1 MPPTSSPAASASW
14 RRKLNT
20 ALLALGLLMG
30 VAVLVVAAT
39 AAIYTPQLPAL
50 DKVTDY
56 NPHLPLKVQ
65 TRDGVEIALFGAEK
79 RVFVPIAQIPTRL
92 QNAVLAVEDSRFREH
107 SGIDFRGVARA
118 LVANLTGGMR
128 QGASTI
134 TQQVARNFFLSNRR
148 TAERK
153 IKEALLALKIED
165 TLSKDQILELYM
177 NQIYLGHRSYGFAA
191 AAQVYFGKTLDQL
204 SIAECA
210 MLAGLPQNPA
220 FHNPRTN
227 FAKAQSRQ
235 RVVLMRMRD
244 TGVITEEEHTAA
256 RAEVLKLRSALDVPV
271 HAEYVAEMARQV
283 VVERFGE
290 EAYQRGLTVTTTLV
304 ANEQQAAFAA
314 LRKSLLE
321 HDRKQAWRGPEDG
334 EDLPEDEDAAE
345 LAAGQLLKEHRDDE
359 DLRVA
364 IVMQASPKEVQARL
378 ATGELVRLSGEGLRW
393 AQPALA
399 ANAPKT
405 IALKRGA
412 IIRVAKAAKSTPD
425 KPLWQISQWP
435 DVQGAMVA
443 LEPQTGR
450 IRALVGGFDFQRQP
464 FNHVTQA
471 WRQPGSSFKPLL
483 YSAALEQGLMPET
496 LVNDMPL
503 EDVGNWHPANSDGS
517 TDGPVTLR
525 TALTKSKNLVSARV
539 ARHIGVEP
547 VRQWV
552 ERFGLDPQ
560 KQPDNLTM
568 ALGSGSV
575 TPLQMAQAYGVLA
588 NGGFRV
594 TPRVI
599 ERITDAK
606 GQVLWEAPAA
616 APLAD
621 APAAAASATG
631 LGDPAASAPLPAT
644 EPTVATAASSAAELY
659 QVPMP
664 PPPTPATAASGAVL
678 PAVRVIPAR
687 NAFIT
692 SSLLQDVTRVG
703 TAAKAQAQLKR
714 PDLYGKT
721 GTTNDAVDAWF
732 VGFQPSIAAAVW
744 IGHDEPRSLGQR
756 ESGGGLALP
765 VWIAYMEKALKTVP
779 VQELTPPPGVT
790 RSEYDW
796 RYVEWAEGGF
806 VRSVDVPP
814 PEAAASAAS
823 AAAAPSATAPAV
835 AAEPPAPTAS
845 NP

>member
-1 MPPTSSPAASASW
+1 MPAPSAPPAPLW

-20 ALLALGLLMG
+20 LLLAVGLLGLLT
-30 VAVLVVAAT
+30 VLAIAVV

-56 NPHLPLKVQ
+56 NPQLPLKVQ

-92 QNAVLAVEDSRFREH
+92 QDAVLAVEDSRFREH
-107 SGIDFRGVARA
+107 RGIDFRGVARA
-118 LVANLTGGMR
+118 LFSNLTGGLR

-134 TQQVARNFFLSNRR
+134 TQQVARNFFLTNRR
-148 TAERK
+148 TLERK
-153 IKEALLALKIED
+153 IKEALLALKMEE

-177 NQIYLGHRSYGFAA
+177 NQIYLGHRSYGFGA

-227 FAKAQSRQ
+227 FAKAQNRQ

-244 TGVITEEEHTAA
+244 TGVITEEEHAAA

-271 HAEYVAEMARQV
+271 HAEYVAEMARLV

-290 EAYQRGLTVTTTLV
+290 AAYQRGLTVTTTLV
-304 ANEQQAAFAA
+304 AEEQRAAYAA
-314 LRKSLLE
+314 LRKSLME
-321 HDRKQAWRGPEDG
+321 HDRKQAWRGPEDS
-334 EDLPEDEDAAE
+334 EDLPEDEAAAE

-378 ATGELVRLSGEGLRW
+378 ATGELLRLNGDALRW
-393 AQPALA
+393 VQPALA
-399 ANAPKT
+399 ANAPKA

-412 IIRVAKAAKSTPD
+412 IIRVAKAPKSTPE
-425 KPLWQISQWP
+425 KPQWQVSQWP
-435 DVQGAMVA
+435 DVQGAFVA
-443 LEPQTGR
+443 LEPNTGR

-496 LVNDMPL
+496 LLNDMPL
-503 EDVGNWHPANSDGS
+503 ENVGNWDPQNSDGS
-517 TDGPVTLR
+517 ADGPVTLR

-539 ARHIGVEP
+539 AQHMGVEP
-547 VRQWV
+547 VRQWA
-552 ERFGLDPQ
+552 ERFGLDAK
-560 KQPDNLTM
+560 KQPDNLTV
-568 ALGSGSV
+568 ALGAGSV

-588 NGGFRV
+588 NGGWRV

-606 GQVLWEAPAA
+606 GQVLWEAPAI
-616 APLAD
+616 APLLD
-621 APAAAASATG
+621 T
-631 LGDPAASAPLPAT
+631 
-644 EPTVATAASSAAELY
+644 PTAAASSALSTDGTAEPAATAAASSPAELY

-664 PPPTPATAASGAVL
+664 PPPAAATAASGAEQ

-692 SSLLQDVTRVG
+692 NSLLQEVTRVG

-779 VQELTPPPGVT
+779 VQELSPPAGVM
-790 RSEYDW
+790 RADHDW

-806 VRSVDVPP
+806 VRSVGLPP
-814 PEAAASAAS
+814 PEPAASGAS
-823 AAAAPSATAPAV
+823 APAPEDAPAR
-835 AAEPPAPTAS
+835 PASSP
-845 NP
+845 

>member
-1 MPPTSSPAASASW
+1 MPASAPAPQAPLW

-20 ALLALGLLMG
+20 LLLAVGLLGLL
-30 VAVLVVAAT
+30 AVLAIAVVAAV
-39 AAIYTPQLPAL
+39 YTPQLPAL

-56 NPHLPLKVQ
+56 NPQLPLKVQ

-79 RVFVPIAQIPTRL
+79 RIFVPIAQIPARM
-92 QNAVLAVEDSRFREH
+92 QDAVLAVEDSRFREH
-107 SGIDFRGVARA
+107 RGIDFRGVARA
-118 LVANLTGGMR
+118 LFSNLTGGMR

-134 TQQVARNFFLSNRR
+134 TQQVAKNFFLSNRR
-148 TAERK
+148 TFDRK
-153 IKEALLALKIED
+153 IKEALLALKMEE

-177 NQIYLGHRSYGFAA
+177 NQIYLGHRAYGFGA

-227 FAKAQSRQ
+227 FAKAQNRQ

-244 TGVITEEEHTAA
+244 TGVITEEEHAAA

-304 ANEQQAAFAA
+304 AEEQRAAFAA
-314 LRKSLLE
+314 LRKNLMDY
-321 HDRKQAWRGPEDG
+321 DRKQAWRGPEDS

-378 ATGELVRLSGEGLRW
+378 ATGELLRLNGEALRW
-393 AQPALA
+393 VQPALA
-399 ANAPKT
+399 ANAPKA

-412 IIRVAKAAKSTPD
+412 IIRLAKGPKSTAE
-425 KPLWQISQWP
+425 KPQWQVSQWP
-435 DVQGAMVA
+435 DVQGAFVA
-443 LEPQTGR
+443 LEPNTGR

-503 EDVGNWHPANSDGS
+503 ENVGNWDPQNSDGS

-539 ARHIGVEP
+539 AQHMGVEP
-547 VRQWV
+547 VRQWA
-552 ERFGLDPQ
+552 ERFGLDAK
-560 KQPDNLTM
+560 KQPDNLTV
-568 ALGSGSV
+568 ALGAGSV

-588 NGGFRV
+588 NGGWRV

-606 GQVLWEAPAA
+606 GQVLWEAPAI
-616 APLAD
+616 APLLD
-621 APAAAASATG
+621 T
-631 LGDPAASAPLPAT
+631 
-644 EPTVATAASSAAELY
+644 PTAAASSALSTDGTAEPAATAAASSPAELY

-664 PPPTPATAASGAVL
+664 APPAAATAASGAEQ

-687 NAFIT
+687 NAFLT

-779 VQELTPPPGVT
+779 VQDLSPPAGVM
-790 RSEYDW
+790 RADHDW

-806 VRSVDVPP
+806 VRSVGLPP
-814 PEAAASAAS
+814 PEPAASGAS
-823 AAAAPSATAPAV
+823 APAP
-835 AAEPPAPTAS
+835 EDPPARPAS
-845 NP
+845 SP